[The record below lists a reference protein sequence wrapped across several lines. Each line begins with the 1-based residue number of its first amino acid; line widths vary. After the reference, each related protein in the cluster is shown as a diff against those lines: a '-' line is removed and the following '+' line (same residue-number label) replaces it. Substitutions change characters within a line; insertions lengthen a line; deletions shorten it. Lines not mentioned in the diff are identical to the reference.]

1 MSANIYQHKI
11 TSKFFYY
18 SNFFYTF
25 YSLKLHLK
33 ESVWEHIFFFFFSK
47 CRLEGSKRL
56 YLSLY
61 SSFHFL

>member
-33 ESVWEHIFFFFFSK
+33 ESVWEHIFFF
-47 CRLEGSKRL
+47 
-56 YLSLY
+56 SLV
-61 SSFHFL
+61 SAD

>member
-18 SNFFYTF
+18 SNFFLHILF
-25 YSLKLHLK
+25 LKITLEGKCLGTH
-33 ESVWEHIFFFFFSK
+33 FFFFFSK